1 MSDGFA
7 DILWARVDGPA
18 RSWLERAW
26 PAVDEGL
33 TSVRFRAAFAG
44 LGRRLREYQLGDEDI
59 QNLADAGV
67 VGARGWGI
75 DAIAR
80 TALLLRALEI
90 LSSDRHRGFVR
101 QVYLRGDYRE
111 QAAVLRSL
119 PFLPEPE
126 RFLDLA
132 VEACRTNV
140 LDVFEGIA
148 CENTYPAAYFPE
160 ANFNQLVLKAIF
172 MEVAV
177 GRVAGLAG
185 RVTVELQRM
194 ATDFADERRAA
205 SRAVPGDVDLIV
217 NLAAS

>member
-26 PAVDEGL
+26 PAGDEGL
-33 TSVRFRAAFAG
+33 TSVRFRATFAG
-44 LGRRLREYQLGDEDI
+44 LGRRLREYQLGDEDTRS
-59 QNLADAGV
+59 LADAGV
-67 VGARGWGI
+67 IGAGGWGI

-90 LSSDRHRGFVR
+90 LSADRHGDFVR

-111 QAAVLRSL
+111 QTAVLRSL
-119 PFLPEPE
+119 PFLPEPV

-132 VEACRTNV
+132 IEACRTNV

-148 CENTYPAAYFPE
+148 CENPYPAAHFPK

-177 GRVAGLAG
+177 GRVAGLDG

-205 SRAVPGDVDLIV
+205 SRAVPGDVDFIV

>member
-7 DILWARVDGPA
+7 EILWARVDGPA

-26 PAVDEGL
+26 TAVDEGL

-44 LGRRLREYQLGDEDI
+44 LGRRLREYQLGDEDVRS
-59 QNLADAGV
+59 LADAGGI
-67 VGARGWGI
+67 GAGGWGI

-90 LSSDRHRGFVR
+90 LSADRHGGFVR

-132 VEACRTNV
+132 FEACRTNV

-148 CENTYPAAYFPE
+148 CENTYPAAHFPE
-160 ANFNQLVLKAIF
+160 ANFNQLVLNAIF